1 MKFSTRLSDAV
12 HILLFIYLNQE
23 TRLSSD
29 QIAKSIC
36 TNPSYVRRQMAEM
49 KEAGLIRSMRG
60 QANPMLQRSPDSITL
75 LDVYRA
81 VEDQKPLLHLDTH
94 TNPEC
99 GVGVNIQLALQEH
112 YDRIQEIA
120 EKAMGETSLQ
130 DILDTYYRRLS

>member
-1 MKFSTRLSDAV
+1 RL
-12 HILLFIYLNQE
+12 
-23 TRLSSD
+23 
-29 QIAKSIC
+29 
-36 TNPSYVRRQMAEM
+36 MAEM

>member
-36 TNPSYVRRQMAEM
+36 TNPSYVRRLMAEM

-60 QANPMLQRSPDSITL
+60 QANPMLQRSPDLITL

>member
-36 TNPSYVRRQMAEM
+36 TNPSYVRRLMAEM

-120 EKAMGETSLQ
+120 EKAMGETSLTT
-130 DILDTYYRRLS
+130 DLP

>member
-36 TNPSYVRRQMAEM
+36 TNPSYVRRLMAEM

>member
-36 TNPSYVRRQMAEM
+36 TNPSYVRRLMAEM

-94 TNPEC
+94 TNQEC